1 MPVDPKDIRN
11 KMKRS
16 EVVNKLRMEKARD
29 KLKRR
34 MKTRKEEENNPELK
48 EERLAANVPQTLE
61 TLREEDET
69 LVAADDEEV
78 FASEETDEF
87 ASYFNGTPPKIL
99 VTTSRRANPDTYE
112 FANEFCTIF
121 PDAQFVK
128 RGPQFE
134 VKKIVELAIGREY
147 TDVIVIN
154 EDKKK
159 PNAITVIHLP
169 NGPTAHF
176 KLSSV
181 KLNKEIRGHGTV
193 GAHKPELILN
203 NFNTRL
209 GHSIGRMFASLFPH
223 VPEFKGRQVATF
235 HNQRDFIFFRRHRY
249 IFKDGKRCDLQ
260 ELGPRFTLK
269 LKWLQ
274 KGTFDTRYGDYEWIF
289 KVPDLH
295 DFLDLHHLLMHL
307 FSSAG
312 DGDFQ
317 ETLLPKLRGQGHVRT
332 FYNPPNKTAQEV
344 QNLPLSQWLM
354 LSNQWSMLPFR
365 PLVVPLQG
373 RSSDE
378 VHPITTTSAFLKNSI
393 NVEDESR
400 YANHFLR
407 GDTLYGQNKI
417 EYGLQAF
424 SREHQCLVSIVRLGT
439 GLSGHHRIG
448 HGGFSAALLDSCFG
462 TLFML
467 AAEGRYSG
475 VTASLTVDYR
485 AAMPVPADVCALAW
499 IERIEGRKFYLKGE
513 LRSLPNKA
521 EFQEPERC
529 DDGKMQLGSGSVLYT
544 DARALFLSIES
555 KHIEQLR
562 K

>member
-289 KVPDLH
+289 K
-295 DFLDLHHLLMHL
+295 
-307 FSSAG
+307 
-312 DGDFQ
+312 
-317 ETLLPKLRGQGHVRT
+317 
-332 FYNPPNKTAQEV
+332 TAREV

-354 LSNQWSMLPFR
+354 QSTQWSTLPFR
-365 PLVVPLQG
+365 PLAVPLQG
-373 RSSDE
+373 RGSDE
-378 VHPITTTSAFLKNSI
+378 VHPISTTSAFLKNSL

-424 SREHQCLVSIVRLGT
+424 SREHRSLVNIVRLGT
-439 GLSGHHRIG
+439 GLSGHDRIG
-448 HGGFSAALLDSCFG
+448 HGGFAAALLDSCFG

-467 AAEGRYSG
+467 AAEGRYLG

-485 AAMPVPADVCALAW
+485 AGMPVPADVCALAW
-499 IERIEGRKFYLKGE
+499 IERVEGRKFYLKGE
-513 LRSLPNKA
+513 LRSLPSGA
-521 EFQEPERC
+521 EFQEPEQC
-529 DDGKMQLGSGSVLYT
+529 DDGKIQLGSGSVLYT
-544 DARALFLSIES
+544 EARALFLSIES
-555 KHIEQLR
+555 KQIEQLR